1 MIMKLKP
8 FITNA
13 PFLSPLKTSE
23 NHKVA
28 LGTNG
33 LNCYQ
38 ICITTL
44 TIVKLS
50 WNSNYNFPS
59 FFNSKSLEF
68 YKAKLLL
75 WIYP

>member
-38 ICITTL
+38 ICITTF

-50 WNSNYNFPS
+50 
-59 FFNSKSLEF
+59 
-68 YKAKLLL
+68 
-75 WIYP
+75 